1 MFFQVWAL
9 GREIG
14 KKKNQLVKHINS
26 MNMGEKNKQTIIPPK
41 GKAKIVCKTLSLAL
55 CR

>member
-26 MNMGEKNKQTIIPPK
+26 MNMGGKNKQTIIPPK
-41 GKAKIVCKTLSLAL
+41 
-55 CR
+55 R

>member
-26 MNMGEKNKQTIIPPK
+26 MNMG
-41 GKAKIVCKTLSLAL
+41 GKK
-55 CR
+55 